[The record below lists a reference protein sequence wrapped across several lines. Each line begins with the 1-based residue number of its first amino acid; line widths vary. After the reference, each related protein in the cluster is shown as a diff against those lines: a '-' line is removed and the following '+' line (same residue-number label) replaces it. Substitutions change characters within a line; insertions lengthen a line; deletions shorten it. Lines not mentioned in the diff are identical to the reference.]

1 MSLRQPLLQLKPRSD
16 RPAPPITA
24 AFDALSASGLT
35 LAASLVESDDLLRGG
50 REVLIRHG
58 DEVYRLRHTRNDKL
72 ILTK

>member
-1 MSLRQPLLQLKPRSD
+1 MSARQPLLQLKPRSD
-16 RPAPPITA
+16 R
-24 AFDALSASGLT
+24 LSAPIAMAATGLT
-35 LAASLVESDDLLRGG
+35 LSTSLVESDDLLRGG